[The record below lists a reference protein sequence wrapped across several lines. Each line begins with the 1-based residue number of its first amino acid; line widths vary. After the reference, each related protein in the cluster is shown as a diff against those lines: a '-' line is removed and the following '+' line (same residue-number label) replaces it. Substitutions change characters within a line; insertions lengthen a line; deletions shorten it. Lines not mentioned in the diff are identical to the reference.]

1 MKSITYIYAQFTK
14 RELYPVAWASN
25 RGLHPVTWALRK
37 NVDSVLL
44 FGFQNIRKKFGQCFV
59 IWVSKRQLTDCTGI
73 LKKEIYQPVFGTS
86 EGYVDSISD
95 FRRMCRWYFG
105 LQKDVQ
111 TVFWTSESIFRWH
124 RGPQKCL
131 GVGFLASEKSYID
144 SIIMDLTLCHR
155 VYYGL
160 NTLPQSC

>member
-1 MKSITYIYAQFTK
+1 MKWRCQDHPHAFSCLRTTVVSTHSKTSPTILKKFTRMKSITYIYAQFTK

-25 RGLHPVTWALRK
+25 RGLHPVIWALRK

-59 IWVSKRQLTDCTGI
+59 IWVSKHQLTDCTGI
-73 LKKEIYQPVFGTS
+73 FLKEIYQPVFGTS
-86 EGYVDSISD
+86 EGYVDSILD

-111 TVFWTSESIFRWH
+111 TVFWT
-124 RGPQKCL
+124 
-131 GVGFLASEKSYID
+131 
-144 SIIMDLTLCHR
+144 
-155 VYYGL
+155 
-160 NTLPQSC
+160 